1 MAAGVW
7 AQGGEGVGG
16 ELLQEGHAKWTALK
30 TPAVVEAPVAPV
42 VANVQPPKESE
53 LDVPTAA
60 GVEEPELPV
69 WRVWYEKARVW
80 IGKYLH

>member
-1 MAAGVW
+1 M
-7 AQGGEGVGG
+7 
-16 ELLQEGHAKWTALK
+16 
-30 TPAVVEAPVAPV
+30 
-42 VANVQPPKESE
+42 ANVQPAKESE